1 MPGEVA
7 DIALMTDGLGL
18 PDSSARTA
26 VSSVAS
32 MIERAKAGDAAA
44 FEQMID
50 CYQRKVIS
58 TAWRI
63 LGNREDARDAAQEV
77 FLRVYKYLGGF
88 RADQDFAAWLY
99 RIIINVCRDQMR
111 KRGRP
116 DQFTSFE
123 FEQELG
129 NFDAR
134 ASNDDVEAAAI
145 RSQQQAMIARALET
159 LSRKER
165 AAIVLRDLEG
175 LTTEQVARVL
185 GSTQTTVRSHISSAR
200 AKIKKFRDR
209 TLAGVRPTMK

>member
-7 DIALMTDGLGL
+7 DIALMTDSLGL

-26 VSSVAS
+26 ASSVAS

-58 TAWRI
+58 TAWKM

-77 FLRVYKYLGGF
+77 FLRVYKYLGAF
-88 RADQDFAAWLY
+88 RVDQDFAAWLY
-99 RIIINVCRDQMR
+99 RIIINVCRDHMR
-111 KRGRP
+111 RRGKP

-123 FEQELG
+123 VEHELG
-129 NFDAR
+129 NLDAH
-134 ASNDDVEAAAI
+134 ATSEDIEGAAI
-145 RSQQQAMIARALET
+145 RSQQHAMIIRALDT
-159 LSRKER
+159 LSKKER
-165 AAIVLRDLEG
+165 AAIVLRDMEG
-175 LTTEQVARVL
+175 LTTEEVARVL

-209 TLAGVRPTMK
+209 TLMGVRTR

>member
-7 DIALMTDGLGL
+7 EIALMTDSLGL

-26 VSSVAS
+26 ASSVAS
-32 MIERAKAGDAAA
+32 MIERAKAGDPAA

-58 TAWRI
+58 TAWKM

-77 FLRVYKYLGGF
+77 FLRVYKYLGAF
-88 RADQDFAAWLY
+88 RVDQDFAAWLY
-99 RIIINVCRDQMR
+99 RIITNVCRDHMR
-111 KRGRP
+111 RRGRP

-123 FEQELG
+123 VEHELG
-129 NFDAR
+129 NFDAH
-134 ASNDDVEAAAI
+134 ASNEDIEGAAI
-145 RSQQQAMIARALET
+145 RSQQHAMIVRALDT
-159 LSRKER
+159 LSKKER
-165 AAIVLRDLEG
+165 AAIVLRDMEG
-175 LTTEQVARVL
+175 LTTEEVARLL

-209 TLAGVRPTMK
+209 ALMGVRTR

>member
-7 DIALMTDGLGL
+7 DIALMTDSLGF

-26 VSSVAS
+26 ASSVAS
-32 MIERAKAGDAAA
+32 MIERAKAGDPAA
-44 FEQMID
+44 FEEMID

-58 TAWRI
+58 TAWKMM
-63 LGNREDARDAAQEV
+63 GNREDARDAAQEV

-123 FEQELG
+123 AEHELG
-129 NFDAR
+129 NLDTH
-134 ASNDDVEAAAI
+134 ASNDDVEGAAI
-145 RSQQQAMIARALET
+145 RAQQHAMIVRALDT
-159 LSRKER
+159 LSKKER
-165 AAIVLRDLEG
+165 AALVLRDMEG
-175 LTTEQVARVL
+175 LTTEEVARVL

-209 TLAGVRPTMK
+209 ALMGVRTR

>member
-7 DIALMTDGLGL
+7 EIALMTDSLGL

-26 VSSVAS
+26 ASSVAS
-32 MIERAKAGDAAA
+32 MIERAKAGEPAA

-58 TAWRI
+58 TAWKL

-99 RIIINVCRDQMR
+99 RIIINVCRDHMR
-111 KRGRP
+111 RRGRP

-123 FEQELG
+123 IEHELG
-129 NFDAR
+129 NLDAH
-134 ASNDDVEAAAI
+134 ASNEDIEGAAI
-145 RSQQQAMIARALET
+145 RSQQHAMIVQALDT
-159 LSRKER
+159 LSKKER
-165 AAIVLRDLEG
+165 AAIVLRDMEG
-175 LTTEQVARVL
+175 LTTEEVARVL

-209 TLAGVRPTMK
+209 ALTRVRPSK

>member
-1 MPGEVA
+1 
-7 DIALMTDGLGL
+7 
-18 PDSSARTA
+18 
-26 VSSVAS
+26 
-32 MIERAKAGDAAA
+32 MIERAKAGDPAA

-58 TAWRI
+58 TAWRM

-88 RADQDFAAWLY
+88 RVDQDFAAWLY

-123 FEQELG
+123 MEHELG
-129 NFDAR
+129 SFDSH
-134 ASNDDVEAAAI
+134 ASNEDVEAAAI
-145 RSQQQAMIARALET
+145 RSQQQAMIAQALDT
-159 LSRKER
+159 LSTKER
-165 AAIVLRDLEG
+165 TAIVLRDLEG
-175 LTTEQVARVL
+175 LTTEEVARVL
-185 GSTQTTVRSHISSAR
+185 GSSQTTVRSQISSAR

-209 TLAGVRPTMK
+209 ALIGVRRG